1 MDGWRGHTEERAAGV
16 VLGPGQCPICN
27 RINTEVDTFQVSE
40 TASAYKSRDVLPFGR
55 RRSRR
60 SAGRI
65 LSTIREGRQ
74 GVLRVKASVK
84 MMQSPALAGTRCS
97 HSAPLFSGLVRSRQ
111 SAGRVKFPWTTSP
124 S

>member
-27 RINTEVDTFQVSE
+27 RNTEVDTFQVSE
-40 TASAYKSRDVLPFGR
+40 TASATKPRDVLPFGIGKKE
-55 RRSRR
+55 SRR

-84 MMQSPALAGTRCS
+84 MMQSL
-97 HSAPLFSGLVRSRQ
+97 Q
-111 SAGRVKFPWTTSP
+111 W
-124 S
+124 